1 VPDADLA
8 PHADAIVVSP
18 TVLRDLRRD
27 RQRRRIAGIEWFEA
41 LYRAYLTGGIGLLIV
56 LFLSSA
62 VGDDQVTGS
71 ALADVRRLAPAAIG
85 IAAALAVA
93 VGLRSGSRGG
103 PLALEKAEVRHV
115 LLAPVDRR
123 RALLAPAL

>member
-1 VPDADLA
+1 MPDADLA

-62 VGDDQVTGS
+62 VGDNQVTGS

-85 IAAALAVA
+85 IAAGA
-93 VGLRSGSRGG
+93 GR
-103 PLALEKAEVRHV
+103 
-115 LLAPVDRR
+115 RR
-123 RALLAPAL
+123 RAAVGQPGRAAGAREGRGAPRPPRPGRPPQGAPVARR